1 MTGFGPGTDAAAWE
15 VGDRVMIDPAI
26 EGRGMLGEKAPG
38 AAAEYLA
45 VPLENL
51 VRIPEGVSFE
61 QAAALPVAYGTA
73 LRMIEERARVQPG
86 ETVLVL
92 GATGGVGSCCVQLCK
107 RIGARVIATGGSAR
121 KQECL
126 GALGADHALPSRSTE
141 MVRQVREIAGR
152 PRYGDPDA
160 GGVDVVINYIGGA
173 TWAASLKVLRYQGRM
188 VTCGATA
195 GYDPPTDIRYIW
207 SFEQTIIGSDGWS
220 REGLT
225 RLLDM
230 VAAGELEPAIHSV
243 RPIGRIRARCANS
256 RRGGIRKI
264 DPDPVNYPIARK
276 IPRAVLDAEA
286 DRLADL
292 ARAPVH
298 RKLGGYARLA
308 GPGFMGAAL
317 TLGAGTLTS
326 SMLSGAT
333 FGYRTLWLIWLSA
346 GLGLFMM
353 AAMARF
359 TCRGGFRVI
368 QVQNRRHSWLIGSLM
383 TALVGTAAVA
393 VIFNFGQV
401 ALGTHLIES
410 LAPFAGFSFPA
421 EVNWIIYA
429 AVTSWLI
436 LSYGRRGGT
445 ETRLVEAVMKGAI
458 AAMIVGFGAVL
469 LLVGVD
475 WGAAA
480 RGFFVPWL
488 PGGGEGLD
496 LFIASSAAAVGVM
509 DWVFFHYAGWA
520 GAGAESTS
528 RWPAST

>member
-1 MTGFGPGTDAAAWE
+1 MKAVLYDRHGDVDELYVGDVPTPEPASGEALIRIRACALNGFDPMMLGGTTGLRVPLPMTPCGDAAGEVTGFGPGTDAAGWE

-126 GALGADHALPSRSTE
+126 RALGADHVLPSRSTE

-220 REGLT
+220 RAGLG
-225 RLLDM
+225 RLLGM

-243 RPIGRIRARCANS
+243 RPIGRIRAAMRE
-256 RRGGIRKI
+256 
-264 DPDPVNYPIARK
+264 
-276 IPRAVLDAEA
+276 L
-286 DRLADL
+286 
-292 ARAPVH
+292 
-298 RKLGGYARLA
+298 
-308 GPGFMGAAL
+308 
-317 TLGAGTLTS
+317 
-326 SMLSGAT
+326 
-333 FGYRTLWLIWLSA
+333 
-346 GLGLFMM
+346 
-353 AAMARF
+353 MAR
-359 TCRGGFRVI
+359 GV
-368 QVQNRRHSWLIGSLM
+368 
-383 TALVGTAAVA
+383 
-393 VIFNFGQV
+393 FGK
-401 ALGTHLIES
+401 S
-410 LAPFAGFSFPA
+410 
-421 EVNWIIYA
+421 
-429 AVTSWLI
+429 I
-436 LSYGRRGGT
+436 LT
-445 ETRLVEAVMKGAI
+445 
-458 AAMIVGFGAVL
+458 
-469 LLVGVD
+469 
-475 WGAAA
+475 
-480 RGFFVPWL
+480 P
-488 PGGGEGLD
+488 
-496 LFIASSAAAVGVM
+496 
-509 DWVFFHYAGWA
+509 
-520 GAGAESTS
+520 
-528 RWPAST
+528 